1 MKNIEPVD
9 FLDLYHAERPT
20 GRALLDQ
27 RGRFFALLRGQQFR
41 VFDLRMR
48 ESARQ
53 NNRGGNDRTGQRAT
67 PDFIDAGDGFE
78 TAGVAFF
85 FE

>member
-1 MKNIEPVD
+1 MKNIKPVD
-9 FLDLYHAERPT
+9 FLGLYHAERPT

-27 RGRFFALLRGQQFR
+27 RGRFLALLRGQQFR
-41 VFDLRMR
+41 VFDLGMG

-53 NNRGGNDRTGQRAT
+53 NNRGGNDRTRQRAA